1 MGRPVVGVT
10 GYRSPARWG
19 PWDRP
24 ADLIPVPYVES
35 LARAG
40 VRAVILPPDPV
51 DSEVLDR
58 LDGLVLAGG
67 PDVDPGR
74 YGAVPHPMTDP
85 PAHERDAGELVLY
98 RAARLRGLPV
108 LGICRGLQLM
118 VVAEGGSLHQ
128 QLPDLSG
135 TILHRPGPGRFADH
149 GATFAAGSVAA
160 AAVGAEYAT
169 VNSSHHQAVDDPGRL
184 KVTGWAEDGT
194 VEAVEDPAAPFVLG
208 VQWHPEETPD
218 DPVSERVFAAFASAA
233 ATRAAPTRVRPG
245 EPGVTGA

>member
-1 MGRPVVGVT
+1 VGRPIVGVT
-10 GYRSPARWG
+10 CYRSPARWG

-24 ADLIPVPYVES
+24 ADLVPVTYVES

-51 DSEVLDR
+51 DAEVLDR

-67 PDVDPGR
+67 SDVDPAR
-74 YGAVPHPMTDP
+74 YGAVPHPTTDP
-85 PAHERDAGELVLY
+85 PARERDAGELVMY
-98 RAARLRGLPV
+98 RGARLRGLPV

-135 TILHRPGPGRFADH
+135 TILHRPGPGRFVDH

-160 AAVGAEYAT
+160 TAVGAEHAT

-184 KVTGWAEDGT
+184 TITGWADDGT
-194 VEAVEDPAAPFVLG
+194 VEAAEDPMAEFVLG

-218 DPVSERVFAAFASAA
+218 DPVSDHLFAAFAQAAA
-233 ATRAAPTRVRPG
+233 ATRAAARVP
-245 EPGVTGA
+245 EHHSGVT